1 MKPRLITAF
10 VLLLAGISMSDRVGF
25 AEFDMKKWQLWREIR
40 IEPKPEKSGYFQVEL
55 DGQVFA
61 GARQDLAD
69 LRVIDQTG
77 AEIPSRLVIQEER
90 NHLNVLP
97 VEMLDRTL
105 APDGRF
111 SFTLDLGDGAVRH
124 NRVLLSTSAINFSRR
139 VQIETGSDNK
149 TWAVARADGYIFS
162 FQPDSTVKY
171 LGVDYPIS
179 TKRFLRITVFNQPK
193 LKEEPIEITGAEVAI
208 DADPEPQLIELPVSS
223 QSRRE
228 DSKNRTT
235 IITLDLGYTKIPSTA
250 IDIQTGQTNFHRHIE
265 IDGKQQIEEDLKLER
280 LTWSP
285 VGSGEIYQVAINGYQ
300 TRNLRIDYPETRLRY
315 LRLKIVHNDNRA
327 ISIDRVNV
335 FSLPRRLL
343 FRADPGSTYRLFYGN
358 SVAARPRYDLE
369 KMIKYIDLTLAKTA
383 ALGPQQG
390 EAPKTA
396 SEVEESESG
405 QPAWLIG
412 TLIASALVLVWLIF
426 RLAKKTVA

>member
-25 AEFDMKKWQLWREIR
+25 AEFDLKKWPLWREIR

-61 GARQDLAD
+61 GAHQDLAD
-69 LRVIDQTG
+69 LRVVDQTG
-77 AEIPSRLVIQEER
+77 AEIPSRIVIQKER
-90 NHLNVLP
+90 DFLNVLP
-97 VEMLDRTL
+97 VDMLDRTL

-111 SFTLDLGDGAVRH
+111 SFTLDLGDGVVRH

-162 FQPDSTVKY
+162 FQPDSTVKH

-208 DADPEPQLIELPVSS
+208 DADPEPQLVELPVSS

-228 DSKNRTT
+228 DSKSRTT
-235 IITLDLGYTKIPSTA
+235 VIALDLGYPRIPSTA

-265 IDGKQQIEEDLKLER
+265 IEGKQQIEEDPKLER

-285 VGSGEIYQVAINGYQ
+285 VGSGDIYQVSINGYQ

-315 LRLKIVHNDNRA
+315 LRIKIVHHDDRA
-327 ISIDRVNV
+327 ISIDRIKV

-343 FRADPGSTYRLFYGN
+343 FRAEPGGVYRLFYGN
-358 SVAARPRYDLE
+358 AAASHPRYDLE
-369 KMIKYIDLTLAKTA
+369 RMIQYIDLAQAPLAG
-383 ALGPQQG
+383 LGPQQG
-390 EAPKTA
+390 ESVDHVID
-396 SEVEESESG
+396 SEPTERPRPG
-405 QPAWLIG
+405 WLLG
-412 TLIASALVLVWLIF
+412 TLIAAGLVLGYFIF
-426 RLAKKTVA
+426 RLARKTVA